1 MKGDT
6 LVVVLF
12 AFFIGATC
20 VEVDQTQNEEHAA
33 KSEVGERNE
42 KLFNVFTIVR
52 FKNDPCQGSS
62 NRNGTC
68 YTESECSDRGGS
80 NAGSCAQGF
89 GVCCTFI
96 SRCGA
101 SVAENCTY
109 FESNGGE
116 TGGCSLEICPCSS
129 NICQMRLDFINF
141 MITGP
146 STSTVTIKGTLNGV
160 ITPGVDPAYTTQ
172 TQCLTDT
179 FTVTGLS
186 TGQNSPPTICGINTG
201 EHMYADM
208 ENGEC
213 NSLDFQL
220 GTGGSIPAGIDPA
233 QIEGNRGWN
242 IKITQIDCNSE
253 LLAPQGCTQY
263 FYGSDSQEVRSYNF
277 NGGNGIH
284 LANQNQNVCVRR
296 ERGNCKICW
305 YAKDTKDVD
314 TNGKNASMKGGL
326 GGDSGSECCGYGAA
340 GTGTK
345 GYDCLQIPGAAKGEN
360 CDPFTSADIKNADRF
375 CGNSAGLAT
384 KKSALGDGT
393 NTGTICTKQ
402 DPFSLQFLT
411 DSLEANEESIADVAN
426 SQAGSGFQL
435 TYTMSS
441 NNC

>member
-1 MKGDT
+1 MRVDV

-12 AFFIGATC
+12 AFVIGAKC
-20 VEVDQTQNEEHAA
+20 VEVDPTQNGEHAA
-33 KSEVGERNE
+33 KSELGERNE

-80 NAGSCAQGF
+80 NSGSCAQGF

-146 STSTVTIKGTLNGV
+146 STSTTPITGTTNGV
-160 ITPGVDPAYTTQ
+160 ITPGNGVPYSTQ

-179 FTVTGLS
+179 FTVSGLGTG
-186 TGQNSPPTICGINTG
+186 TNSPPTICGINTG

-220 GTGGSIPAGIDPA
+220 GTAGIDA
-233 QIEGNRGWN
+233 QLEGNRGWN

-277 NGGNGIH
+277 NGGNGLH

-305 YAKDTKDVD
+305 YAKDPKDVD
-314 TNGKNASMKGGL
+314 TNSKNMEKKGSL
-326 GGDSGSECCGYGAA
+326 GGDTGGTGGECCGYKTDGM
-340 GTGTK
+340 GTK
-345 GYDCLQIPGAAKGEN
+345 GYDCLQIPGAANGEN
-360 CDPFTSADIKNADRF
+360 CDPFSADRLNADRF
-375 CGNSAGLAT
+375 CGNSAGLAIAKT
-384 KKSALGDGT
+384 ATGT
-393 NTGTICTKQ
+393 NAPGTNQGTVCTKQ

-411 DSLEANEESIADVAN
+411 DGLEAKEESTADVAN